1 MPEDGSACVALLLVI
16 MREPNAKRGI
26 KEVFLGRVD
35 VGEQGCRAHG
45 VIHGKPFVGPGLC
58 RSRTCLTTLL
68 ENLSP
73 AVLDNA
79 AFVVLFNCSI

>member
-1 MPEDGSACVALLLVI
+1 VPEDGSACVALLLVI

-26 KEVFLGRVD
+26 EEVFLGRVA
-35 VGEQGCRAHG
+35 GPMGSYT
-45 VIHGKPFVGPGLC
+45 GKPFVGPGLC

-68 ENLSP
+68 ENLSS

-79 AFVVLFNCSI
+79 AFVVLFSCSI